1 LGSGGREGCTE
12 GVSILGELEHVV
24 LHIAGEGL
32 AQGATQGLELGGGE
46 GGREDAFEGEEEDG
60 HPHEFLPF
68 GHLEGGREGGR
79 EGGKKGGKR

>member
-1 LGSGGREGCTE
+1 
-12 GVSILGELEHVV
+12 
-24 LHIAGEGL
+24 
-32 AQGATQGLELGGGE
+32 LGGGE